1 MKAILGN
8 FNKISETEF
17 RLKKDLQ
24 FADVSIDEDRV
35 IQTVNYQDAQNI
47 LVGDILTHEDRDYEI
62 KSINTDNIKYITV
75 MVSHIQQPYS
85 EAPKPKFIARQMSP
99 PKPRP
104 KPLKVVEASQEIDE
118 GPYTFE
124 TDEEVEKLEEVI
136 TPGLPKKQSYFKK
149 FLSYVG
155 KKLVGYSDS

>member
-1 MKAILGN
+1 
-8 FNKISETEF
+8 
-17 RLKKDLQ
+17 
-24 FADVSIDEDRV
+24 
-35 IQTVNYQDAQNI
+35 
-47 LVGDILTHEDRDYEI
+47 
-62 KSINTDNIKYITV
+62 
-75 MVSHIQQPYS
+75 
-85 EAPKPKFIARQMSP
+85 MSP

>member
-24 FADVSIDEDRV
+24 FADVSINEDRV

-85 EAPKPKFIARQMSP
+85 EAPKP
-99 PKPRP
+99 
-104 KPLKVVEASQEIDE
+104 
-118 GPYTFE
+118 
-124 TDEEVEKLEEVI
+124 
-136 TPGLPKKQSYFKK
+136 
-149 FLSYVG
+149 
-155 KKLVGYSDS
+155 